1 VPHLQTHSLSLGEHK
16 KVVESLERLRKLE
29 SLWVAKASKWRCKS
43 GWPKKKHMCK
53 HQKSLGYLG
62 LCCSQ
67 WGDNLTAHSNLFT
80 VHTNSQI
87 KLVPGPCYGYGW
99 GCSYNAQWTGTL
111 GLTWAGAKDYYV
123 QFHSAKSTKPFCK
136 STWKPL
142 LNGACQI
149 QTTVPH
155 LPACLAIRVVQDRAN
170 FSEVSPET
178 QWSVP
183 SIFHS
188 IFTIDRSLHIS
199 TFNTAGDST
208 FVFLAEFKLQPV
220 MGRLFLLL
228 VKKY

>member
-1 VPHLQTHSLSLGEHK
+1 VPHLQTHSLSWRAQESCR
-16 KVVESLERLRKLE
+16 SLERVRKLE

-62 LCCSQ
+62 LCS
-67 WGDNLTAHSNLFT
+67 
-80 VHTNSQI
+80 SQI
-87 KLVPGPCYGYGW
+87 KLIPAPCYGYGW
-99 GCSYNAQWTGTL
+99 RCSYNAQWRGTL

-123 QFHSAKSTKPFCK
+123 QIHSAKSTKPFCK

-155 LPACLAIRVVQDRAN
+155 FPACLAIRVVQDCPN
-170 FSEVSPET
+170 FSEVSSEA

-188 IFTIDRSLHIS
+188 TFTIDRSLHIS

-220 MGRLFLLL
+220 MGSLFLLL
-228 VKKY
+228 VKKYQ